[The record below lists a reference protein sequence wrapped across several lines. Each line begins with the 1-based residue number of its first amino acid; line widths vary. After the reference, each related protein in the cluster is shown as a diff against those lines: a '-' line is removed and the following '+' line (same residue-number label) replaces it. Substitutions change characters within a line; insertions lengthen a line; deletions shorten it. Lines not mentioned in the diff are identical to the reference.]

1 MSEQPAD
8 EVELPFVDD
17 FEERADHVEEE
28 VIRDGTATSDHV
40 DEVVHD
46 LLGRGLVLLVGPRG
60 CGKTHLMRFAWLQAL
75 DDATKPFCVYTTLN
89 RYLSL
94 EPLSVSRRDVNSLFH
109 SWVLARILEAASETL
124 FRSTGHRFDLTTAL
138 ELDGVDLK
146 KLLTT
151 LERNFELDEA
161 DERLHRALSL
171 EVVQSILREMAGLA
185 GRKRIVLL
193 LDDAALTLSP
203 AFLTEFLDL
212 LRVIKANDISPK
224 CSVYPGT
231 TVYGSRF
238 HADHEGKFVSA
249 WISAYGPN
257 YQAMMQTIAERRYP
271 EGLLGLSFEANGLLQ
286 YAAFGVPRAYL
297 TLLRR
302 ARSDRTVTQATLTR
316 VVRAHHDNRISEFRS
331 LGDKVVELRTL
342 VKAGETFFQKAVES
356 IRDWNTENWTA
367 AEKQTIIGIQD
378 EELSPLTQRMLDLL
392 TEAGLLYP
400 MTEVSHGK
408 GRRYRRFGP
417 HLASLIAERAFSGPL
432 RGNSAGQVVE
442 FIGRPSHKHP
452 LRRSPKT
459 MLGKDGFAD
468 LKLDLP
474 PCQNCQTPRNNE
486 KQRFCSNCGNRLV
499 EELTYNRIMALDI
512 SSIPSL
518 STFQKTTLRD
528 SNLKT
533 VGDLRAL
540 RDPGSELRK
549 LPRIGPSY
557 SHKILMKIEAFVDEM
572 IS

>member
-1 MSEQPAD
+1 MAEQPMD
-8 EVELPFVDD
+8 DDDIPFEDD
-17 FEERADHVEEE
+17 FEERADHVEED
-28 VIRDGTATSDHV
+28 VIRDGTATSDHF
-40 DEVVHD
+40 DEVVRD

-60 CGKTHLMRFAWLQAL
+60 CGKTHLMRYAWLQAL
-75 DDATKPFCVYTTLN
+75 GDGARPFCVYTTLN

-94 EPLSVSRRDVNSLFH
+94 EPLSTSRRDVNALFH
-109 SWVLARILEAASETL
+109 SWVLARILEAAAETL
-124 FRSTGHRFDLTTAL
+124 FRITGQSFDLVTAL
-138 ELDGVDLK
+138 DLDKVDLK
-146 KLLTT
+146 KLLNT

-161 DERLHRALSL
+161 DEQLHRALSL
-171 EVVQSILREMAGLA
+171 ETVQRILRDMAELA

-212 LRVIKANDISPK
+212 LRVVKANDISPK

-249 WISAYGPN
+249 WISAYGAN
-257 YQAMMQTIAERRYP
+257 YRGMMQTIAERRYP
-271 EGLLGLSFEANGLLQ
+271 EGLQGISPDANALLQ

-297 TLLRR
+297 TLLRSV
-302 ARSDRTVTQATLTR
+302 RSDKAVTQAALTR

-342 VKAGETFFQKAVES
+342 VKAGETFFDKAVEG
-356 IRDWNTENWTA
+356 IRDWNDENSDGST
-367 AEKQTIIGIQD
+367 KQTIIGIND
-378 EELSPLTQRMLDLL
+378 EELSPLSERMIDLL

-400 MTEVSHGK
+400 MTEVSHGR
-408 GRRYRRFGP
+408 GRRYRRFEP
-417 HLASLIAERAFSGPL
+417 HLASLIAERAFSGSH
-432 RGNSAGQVVE
+432 RGNSASQVVE
-442 FIGRPSHKHP
+442 FIERPSHKHP

-459 MLGKDGFAD
+459 ILGKDGFAD

-474 PCQNCQTPRNNE
+474 PCQNCQTPRDNE
-486 KQRFCSNCGNRLV
+486 RQRFCHHCGNRLV
-499 EELTYNRIMALDI
+499 EELTYNRIMSLDI
-512 SSIPSL
+512 ASVPSL
-518 STFQKTTLRD
+518 SAFQKTALRG

-549 LPRIGPSY
+549 LPRIGQSY
-557 SHKILMKIEAFVDEM
+557 SNKILVRIEAFVDEM